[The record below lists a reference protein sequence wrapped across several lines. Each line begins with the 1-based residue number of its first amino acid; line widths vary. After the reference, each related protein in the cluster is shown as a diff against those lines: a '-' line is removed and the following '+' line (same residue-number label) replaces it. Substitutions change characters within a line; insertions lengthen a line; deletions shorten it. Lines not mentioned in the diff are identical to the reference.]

1 VPLRR
6 YLTGHTVVT
15 AFEMEWTE
23 LSNGDLLLAAEA
35 QFDALV
41 TTDQNLRYQQNLAKR
56 KLAILVLPF
65 ASWPKLERHTSK
77 IVAAIEEL
85 QSGDYVELK
94 LP

>member
-1 VPLRR
+1 VSTGLAVAVKVPSRREVLRK
-6 YLTGHTVVT
+6 
-15 AFEMEWTE
+15 AE

-41 TTDQNLRYQQNLAKR
+41 TTDQNLRYRQNFAKR

-65 ASWPKLERHTSK
+65 ASWPKLERRTSK

-85 QSGDYVELK
+85 QLRGFVPLLER
-94 LP
+94 